1 MSSSRESAI
10 YIVQTIKVDKKFYS
24 LFHDTGCCD
33 MVSRCNA
40 VKSIGSRA
48 AQESSMPI
56 SIGGVGNS
64 MIKSNHGIFQVRLPL
79 FNGAD
84 AVFSGVCI
92 DQITVEFLYYPLTE
106 KEQDDVIN
114 SCKQHGGGPSGLR
127 KLPQFVGGHTDFILG
142 IKYPEK
148 VFQMP
153 CGLTIYRSW
162 FKNAVDIRGVTG
174 GPHKIFA

>member
-1 MSSSRESAI
+1 
-10 YIVQTIKVDKKFYS
+10 
-24 LFHDTGCCD
+24 

-64 MIKSNHGIFQVRLPL
+64 MIKSNHGIFLVRLPL

-114 SCKQHGGGPSGLR
+114 SWFAEIAAVCWWSHRLHIGHQISR
-127 KLPQFVGGHTDFILG
+127 KSVSDAMWTHHLQIMVQ
-142 IKYPEK
+142 K
-148 VFQMP
+148 
-153 CGLTIYRSW
+153 CC
-162 FKNAVDIRGVTG
+162 
-174 GPHKIFA
+174 